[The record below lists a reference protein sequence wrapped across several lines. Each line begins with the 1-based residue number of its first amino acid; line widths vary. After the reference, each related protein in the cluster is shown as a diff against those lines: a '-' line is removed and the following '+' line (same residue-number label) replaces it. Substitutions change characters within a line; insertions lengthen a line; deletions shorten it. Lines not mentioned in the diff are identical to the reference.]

1 MSIPVVDF
9 CACSL
14 SEEEVA
20 GEQIMRELG
29 KELESAFT
37 EVGFVFL
44 ENTGITQ
51 EEVDRVMAISKTFFL
66 QPEEEKRPFG
76 RKSFAVNPNHGWV
89 QMESE
94 RLNPDRPADLKESF
108 NITSIRPD
116 IKWPSGAAEG
126 FQEIQT
132 SFFRRCNELSL
143 RVLRVMALSLGLDP
157 QVFLSAHRF
166 IGTEGNNTTLRPLYY
181 PPVNHE
187 KVKEEQLRCGE
198 HSDYGSITLLFS
210 CSGGLQVNTMNYTL
224 KSRINQNGTFAY
236 VFSDVQERQSHL
248 TVSLTFRVL
257 LPPAGDSSTRQS
269 LAFFVHPD
277 DEALIT
283 CCDGSD
289 RYPPVTG
296 RDYLLERYMHF
307 VYKTHKK
314 K

>member
-210 CSGGLQVNTMNYTL
+210 CSGGLQVRSHAGEFVDVPYVPGAVL
-224 KSRINQNGTFAY
+224 INIADLMQRWT
-236 VFSDVQERQSHL
+236 SDHF
-248 TVSLTFRVL
+248 VSVAHRVL

-296 RDYLLERYMHF
+296 RDYLLERLKGLY
-307 VYKTHKK
+307 
-314 K
+314 